1 MLANIAVGLLES
13 SSIAKGI
20 EASDAMCKMASV
32 KLARAGVIARGK
44 YVVIITGPL
53 GEVESSLRAGRQM
66 LGQDMIDEVL
76 IRNIHSQVL
85 ETLDRRV
92 PVKELDAVGIIET
105 KDAIGA
111 VLAADTAA
119 KAASVRLLETKTSV
133 GGGKGYVTMTGEV
146 GAVRSA
152 VAAGIGALPEAAL
165 VSHVVIPQAHAQLLE
180 TVGK

>member
-1 MLANIAVGLLES
+1 MLANIAVGLLETA
-13 SSIAKGI
+13 SIAKGI

-32 KLARAGVIARGK
+32 KLARAGAISRGK
-44 YVVIITGPL
+44 YLIIITGPV

-66 LGQDMIDEVL
+66 LGKDLIDEVL

-92 PVKELDAVGIIET
+92 PVKEMDALGIIET
-105 KDAIGA
+105 RDAIAA
-111 VLAADTAA
+111 VRAADAAA
-119 KAASVRLLETKTSV
+119 KAAAVSLIETRIRA
-133 GGGKGYVTMTGEV
+133 GGGKGFVTMSGEV

-152 VAAGIGALPEAAL
+152 VAAGISAVPEAGL
-165 VSHVVIPQAHAQLLE
+165 VSHVVIPQADEQLLE

>member
-1 MLANIAVGLLES
+1 MLANIAVGLLETA
-13 SSIAKGI
+13 SIAKGI

-44 YVVIITGPL
+44 YIIIITGPV

-66 LGQDMIDEVL
+66 LGKDLIDEVL

-85 ETLDRRV
+85 ETLDKRV
-92 PVKELDAVGIIET
+92 AVKELDALGIIET
-105 KDAIGA
+105 KDAIA
-111 VLAADTAA
+111 TVRAADAAA
-119 KAASVRLLETKTSV
+119 KAAAVSLIETRTTV

-152 VAAGIGALPEAAL
+152 VAAGISAVPEGGL
-165 VSHVVIPQAHAQLLE
+165 VSHVVISQADKQLLE

>member
-20 EASDAMCKMASV
+20 ESADAMCKMASV

-44 YVVIITGPL
+44 YVILITGPV

-66 LGQDMIDEVL
+66 LEKALIDEVL
-76 IRNIHSQVL
+76 IRNVHSQVL
-85 ETLDRRV
+85 ETLDKRV
-92 PVKELDAVGIIET
+92 VIEKLDALGIIET
-105 KDAIGA
+105 KDAIA
-111 VLAADTAA
+111 TVRAADAAA
-119 KAASVRLLETKTSV
+119 KAASVRLIETRTAV
-133 GGGKGYVTMTGEV
+133 GGGKGYVTMVGEV

-152 VAAGIGALPEAAL
+152 VAAGIGAVPEGSV
-165 VSHVVIPQAHAQLLE
+165 VSYVVIPQAEKQLLE